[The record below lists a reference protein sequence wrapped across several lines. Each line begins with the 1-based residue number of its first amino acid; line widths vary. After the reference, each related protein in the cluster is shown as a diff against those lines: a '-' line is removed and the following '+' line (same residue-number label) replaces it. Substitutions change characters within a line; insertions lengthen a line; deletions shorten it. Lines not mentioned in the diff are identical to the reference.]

1 VALADQDD
9 YWNPE
14 KLEVLRAAIGDALIA
29 YGDARVVD
37 DDGAVLSETYWSH
50 RRNNWT
56 NFASL
61 ILANS
66 ISGGA
71 ALYRR
76 ELLDF
81 ALPFPVA
88 TAGFFHDHWLAV
100 VALAMGEIVYV
111 DRPLYDY
118 VQHGESVLG
127 HERAQV
133 WSRNLRRPSQK
144 ARLFVRD
151 PQFFYRHW
159 RDTYFS
165 EYCRAAIMA
174 RVLLMRCQSRLTS
187 NRRQTLERLAA
198 SERSPSPVPWLIARR
213 LRGLAGFD
221 ETLRAERRW
230 LQALLWRLL
239 LERVTARFRVA
250 RRWLPRDAGP
260 PPRA

>member
-1 VALADQDD
+1 
-9 YWNPE
+9 
-14 KLEVLRAAIGDALIA
+14 
-29 YGDARVVD
+29 VVD
-37 DDGAVLSETYWSH
+37 GDGAVLSSTYWSH

-61 ILANS
+61 VLANS
-66 ISGGA
+66 VSGGA

-76 ELLDF
+76 ELLDV
-81 ALPFPVA
+81 ALPFPA
-88 TAGFFHDHWLAV
+88 SSTGFFHDHWLAV
-100 VALAMGEIVYV
+100 AGLAVGRIAYV

-118 VQHGESVLG
+118 VQHGDSVLG

-133 WSRNLRRPSQK
+133 WSRERRRPSQK

-174 RVLLMRCQSRLTS
+174 RVLLMRCGSHLGSDRRRTLKRLVG
-187 NRRQTLERLAA
+187 A
-198 SERSPSPVPWLIARR
+198 ERSASAVAWLIGRR
-213 LRGLAGFD
+213 LRGIVGFD

-230 LQALLWRLL
+230 LQALLWRQLL
-239 LERVTARFRVA
+239 QRVTARFRVA
-250 RRWLPRDAGP
+250 PRWLPRDARP
-260 PPRA
+260 PPSSRPRVLPTNSSMRPTNSASRSRSSKPPRQRP